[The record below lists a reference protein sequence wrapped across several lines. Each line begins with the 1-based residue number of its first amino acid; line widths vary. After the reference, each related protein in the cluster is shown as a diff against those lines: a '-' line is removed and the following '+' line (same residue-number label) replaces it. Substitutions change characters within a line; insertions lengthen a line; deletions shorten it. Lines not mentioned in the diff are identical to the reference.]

1 MSTLRLLDLGDDPQE
16 RGRIHGAKLADEIRA
31 NITTY
36 LDRFA
41 IAGVTRPNVLER
53 SEKWLAFMEEDNFD
67 YTTEMKAV
75 ARASGLSDV
84 ELALLNA
91 RYEITY
97 EVFAREAHYAN
108 TRPEQEGCTS
118 FGIMPEISATGHT
131 LLCQNWDWL
140 EGVRGCT
147 FVQRVRN
154 NGGDAGKPSFIGYT
168 EAGIVG
174 SKMGVNEAGIGLCVN
189 GLVTPRDGANGIRKP
204 FHVRC
209 REILEAWRFDQA
221 LLPVVQTDRTAS
233 TNYLIGHSDGEILN
247 IEATPDYCSVSHP
260 RDGLVV
266 HANHLTSETRTVSQM
281 ERIAPNT
288 LYRAA
293 RTERRLRAHSG
304 PIDRAMITEALCDHF
319 SYPASVCRH
328 ADSALPAEKRVITVA
343 AIIIDLDDRVLHVT
357 DGPPCEAPFQR
368 FALDGADTANTTS
381 SAA

>member
-1 MSTLRLLDLGDDPQE
+1 MAALRLLDLGEDPHE
-16 RGRIHGAKLADEIRA
+16 RGRIHGSTLESEIRA
-31 NITTY
+31 NIATY

-41 IAGVTRPNVLER
+41 MAGVTRRSVLDR
-53 SEKWLAFMEEDNFD
+53 SEKWLAFMQQDNRD
-67 YTTEMKAV
+67 YAIEMKAV
-75 ARASGLSDV
+75 AQAAGLSEV

-97 EVFAREAHYAN
+97 EVFAREARQAN
-108 TRPEQEGCTS
+108 TRLEQEGCTS
-118 FGIMPEISATGHT
+118 FGIMPEFSADGHT

-147 FVQRVRN
+147 FVQRVRSA
-154 NGGDAGKPSFIGYT
+154 GGDRRKPDFIGYT

-189 GLVTPRDGANGIRKP
+189 GLVTPRDGENGIRKP

-233 TNYLIGHSDGEILN
+233 TNYLLGHSDGEILN
-247 IEATPDYCSVSHP
+247 IEATPDHCSVSHP
-260 RDGLVV
+260 KNGLVV
-266 HANHLTSETRTVSQM
+266 HANHLMSETRVASQM

-288 LYRAA
+288 LYRAV
-293 RTERRLRAHSG
+293 RTERRLRAY
-304 PIDRAMITEALCDHF
+304 PDRIDCVAITEALCDHF

-328 ADSALPAEKRVITVA
+328 SDTALPVEKRVITIA
-343 AIIIDLDDRVLHVT
+343 AVIIDLDDRVLHVT
-357 DGPPCEAPFQR
+357 DGPPCENPFRR
-368 FALDGADTANTTS
+368 FALDGSETPRTSTA
-381 SAA
+381 A